1 MAMPVLVSL
10 DNKQSQS
17 MRMRMRMRK
26 TLRVDALLLLGV
38 LSLVLCLLVS
48 ICSAELQRFEHPPSK
63 GDGSMGV
70 VGEKL
75 GIDFVVSTG
84 DNFYDNGM
92 TGENDAAFEESF
104 TGLHCKQ
111 PPKAVVKRQVS
122 SNINTPYLDI
132 SKK

>member
-17 MRMRMRMRK
+17 MRMRMRMRMRK

-63 GDGSMGV
+63 GDGSVIALQMGV

-92 TGENDAAFEESF
+92 TRENDAAFEESF
-104 TGLHCKQ
+104 TSLHRKQ
-111 PPKAVVKRQVS
+111 PPKAVVQR
-122 SNINTPYLDI
+122 
-132 SKK
+132 